1 MGIAVRRDVLSGA
14 VGRLGK
20 NFPMSVCPYS
30 VTLSRSAPCREATS
44 AKCLDDTLL
53 GPK

>member
-1 MGIAVRRDVLSGA
+1 MGIAVRRDVLSGT

-20 NFPMSVCPYS
+20 NFRMSVCSYS
-30 VTLSRSAPCREATS
+30 VTLERARRHARDLG
-44 AKCLDDTLL
+44 KYLDDTLL